1 MKIKLNYKQE
11 KFVET
16 QVNNGKFATVDE
28 VVNLALQL
36 LEKMGGEYDRSLE
49 ETREKVDAGWAELD
63 RGEGLDGETVVMEI
77 LERFKVVREKADYA

>member
-1 MKIKLNYKQE
+1 MKIKLNSKQE

-28 VVNLALQL
+28 VVNSALQL
-36 LEKMGGEYDRSLE
+36 LEKMGGEYDRWIE
-49 ETREKVDAGWAELD
+49 ETREKVDVGWAELE

-77 LERFKVVREKADYA
+77 LERFKIAREEVE

>member
-1 MKIKLNYKQE
+1 MKIKLNSKQE
-11 KFVET
+11 RFVET
-16 QVNNGKFATVDE
+16 QVNSGQFATVDE

-36 LEKMGGEYDRSLE
+36 LEKMGGEYEKWME

-77 LERFKVVREKADYA
+77 FAQLSLRGGSG

>member
-1 MKIKLNYKQE
+1 MKVKLNSKQE

-16 QVNNGKFATVDE
+16 QVNSGKFATVDE

-36 LEKMGGEYDRSLE
+36 LEKVGGEYEEWME

-77 LERFKVVREKADYA
+77 LDRFKVARGEAE

>member
-1 MKIKLNYKQE
+1 MKIKLNSKQE
-11 KFVET
+11 RFVET
-16 QVNNGKFATVDE
+16 QVNSGQFATVDE

-36 LEKMGGEYDRSLE
+36 LEKMGGEYEKWME

-77 LERFKVVREKADYA
+77 LERFKVAREEAE